1 MRVPNNF
8 PVGAFAKANKSAV
21 NRPAGGFTLIELLLA
36 TALVAFIMLMA
47 YSGLEASI
55 KMADSGDAFI
65 ERSSRVRTTHEFLR
79 RQLSR
84 MLPLMITQDN
94 GRNISF
100 EGEQNRVR
108 WVGSMP
114 GYLGRG
120 GPYVQELELAP
131 NVLNYRYAVLNGYKD
146 GDLDVE
152 EPVALLEGVAGGK
165 FSFRTIDNSGK
176 MTDWESRWAKDE
188 TVLIPLMLKLNLQMK
203 PEARM
208 EVPELL
214 IAVVVDTNV
223 GRPALQGPPG
233 ITR

>member
-1 MRVPNNF
+1 MR
-8 PVGAFAKANKSAV
+8 ASKKMRL
-21 NRPAGGFTLIELLLA
+21 RPIVRTRGFTLIELLLA

-55 KMADSGDAFI
+55 KMADSGDQFI

-79 RQLSR
+79 RQLTR
-84 MLPLMITQDN
+84 MLPLMIRQDA

-100 EGEQNRVR
+100 EGERNRVR

-120 GPYVQELELAP
+120 GPYVQELEIASD
-131 NVLNYRYAVLNGYKD
+131 VLNYRYAILNGYED
-146 GDLDVE
+146 GDLDLD
-152 EPVALLEGVAGGK
+152 EPVALIEGVASGE

-176 MTDWESRWAKDE
+176 LSGWESKWEKEQTAP
-188 TVLIPLMLKLNLQMK
+188 IPLMLKLNLAMK

-208 EVPELL
+208 QIPEL
-214 IAVVVDTNV
+214 IVAIVVDMNV
-223 GRPALQGPPG
+223 GRPTQQFAQGIP
-233 ITR
+233 R

>member
-1 MRVPNNF
+1 MGVPVKSLV
-8 PVGAFAKANKSAV
+8 VGRGRGSTSRSA
-21 NRPAGGFTLIELLLA
+21 AGFTLIELLLA

-84 MLPLMITQDN
+84 MLPLMISQDN
-94 GRNISF
+94 GRNVSF

-131 NVLNYRYAVLNGYKD
+131 NVLNYRYASLNGYKD
-146 GDLDVE
+146 GDLDAE

-165 FSFRTIDNSGK
+165 FSFRTVDNTGK
-176 MTDWESRWAKDE
+176 MTGWESRWAKDQ
-188 TVLIPLMLKLNLQMK
+188 TVPIPLMLKLSLQMK

-214 IAVVVDTNV
+214 IAVVIDMNV
-223 GRPALQGPPG
+223 GRPTPSFAQGIP
-233 ITR
+233 R

>member
-1 MRVPNNF
+1 MRAPTKLA
-8 PVGAFAKANKSAV
+8 AFSRVHLAAM
-21 NRPAGGFTLIELLLA
+21 GFTLIELLLA

-65 ERSSRVRTTHEFLR
+65 ERSSRARTTHEFLR

-84 MLPLMITQDN
+84 MLPLMITQEN

-100 EGEQNRVR
+100 EGDQNRVR

-120 GPYVQELELAP
+120 GPYVQELEFAS
-131 NVLNYRYAVLNGYKD
+131 NVLNYRYATLNGYKD
-146 GDLDVE
+146 GDLDAE

-176 MTDWESRWAKDE
+176 MTGWESRWADDQ
-188 TVLIPLMLKLNLQMK
+188 TVPIPLMLKLNVRMK

-208 EVPELL
+208 EIPELL
-214 IAVVVDTNV
+214 IAVVVDMNV
-223 GRPALQGPPG
+223 GRPTQSFAQGVP
-233 ITR
+233 

>member
-1 MRVPNNF
+1 MRAPNNF
-8 PVGAFAKANKSAV
+8 LVGSFAKANKSAV
-21 NRPAGGFTLIELLLA
+21 NRPARGFTLIELLLA

-84 MLPLMITQDN
+84 MLPLMISQDN

-120 GPYVQELELAP
+120 GPYVQELEFAP
-131 NVLNYRYAVLNGYKD
+131 NVLNYRYASLNGYKD

-176 MTDWESRWAKDE
+176 MTDWESRWAKDQ
-188 TVLIPLMLKLNLQMK
+188 TVPIPLMLKLNLQMK

-214 IAVVVDTNV
+214 IAVVVDMNV
-223 GRPALQGPPG
+223 GRPTPQLAPG
-233 ITR
+233 IPR

>member
-1 MRVPNNF
+1 MYISQKIRHL
-8 PVGAFAKANKSAV
+8 
-21 NRPAGGFTLIELLLA
+21 RPARMRGFTLIELLLA

-55 KMADSGDAFI
+55 KMADAGDQFI

-79 RQLSR
+79 RQLTR
-84 MLPLMITQDN
+84 MLPLMIRQDA

-120 GPYVQELELAP
+120 GPYVQELEIAP
-131 NVLNYRYAVLNGYKD
+131 DVLNYRYAILNGYED
-146 GDLDVE
+146 GDLDLE

-165 FSFRTIDNSGK
+165 FSFRTIDNTGKLSG
-176 MTDWESRWAKDE
+176 WESKWEKDQ
-188 TVLIPLMLKLNLQMK
+188 TAPIPLMLKLNLEMK
-203 PEARM
+203 REVRM
-208 EVPELL
+208 QIPELV
-214 IAVVVDTNV
+214 IAIVVDMNV
-223 GRPALQGPPG
+223 GRPTQQFAQGIP
-233 ITR
+233 R